1 VGVLRRA
8 AVLFAGALAV
18 SCAPA
23 RPPATGAYAAAARV
37 ACGDADLVKRELIS
51 YRKRDL
57 TRVQV
62 AAALEAA
69 ARRIDEQAQTTS
81 GGWRLHDLA
90 ASFRVMRKTIVGR
103 GDQGVASADAR
114 VTRAEAGCDIVSAA
128 R

>member
-1 VGVLRRA
+1 VRTGETPGDGCVRRRG
-8 AVLFAGALAV
+8 AGG
-18 SCAPA
+18 
-23 RPPATGAYAAAARV
+23 RPRV